1 MPRALRPLLIL
12 GGIVA
17 AGFLLFQVQMSTQD
31 QVDPTSPFRPSDVSL
46 LSQTGKPQLVQFF
59 HHG

>member
-12 GGIVA
+12 GGIIA
-17 AGFLLFQVQMSTQD
+17 AGFLLFQVQMSTQN
-31 QVDPTSPFRPSDVSL
+31 QVDPSSPFRPSDVSL

-59 HHG
+59 HHT

>member
-1 MPRALRPLLIL
+1 MTRALRPVLIL